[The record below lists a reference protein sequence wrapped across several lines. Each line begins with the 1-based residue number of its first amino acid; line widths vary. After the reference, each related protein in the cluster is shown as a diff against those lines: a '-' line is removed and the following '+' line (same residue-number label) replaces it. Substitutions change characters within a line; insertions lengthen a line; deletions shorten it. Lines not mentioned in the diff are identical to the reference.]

1 MAGANLT
8 TPSQTIGSRSRTNT
22 ASDTHRAFKM
32 QIGSLPCT
40 AIAGKHILRLAPP
53 QLQLHVVSSP
63 DRGSGHETS
72 LHVGSGDET
81 SLHVGSGDETESFRA
96 YALCIVSSSS
106 CMAQ

>member
-1 MAGANLT
+1 
-8 TPSQTIGSRSRTNT
+8 
-22 ASDTHRAFKM
+22 M

-53 QLQLHVVSSP
+53 LLLHVVSSP

-96 YALCIVSSSS
+96 YALCIGLVELMHGLVTSLS
-106 CMAQ
+106 

>member
-1 MAGANLT
+1 
-8 TPSQTIGSRSRTNT
+8 
-22 ASDTHRAFKM
+22 M